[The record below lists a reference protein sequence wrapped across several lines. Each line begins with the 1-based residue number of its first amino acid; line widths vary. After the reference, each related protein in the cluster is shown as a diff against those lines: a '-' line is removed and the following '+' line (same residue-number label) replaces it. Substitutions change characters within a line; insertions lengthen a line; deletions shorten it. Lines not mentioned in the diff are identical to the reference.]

1 MRSRS
6 FSATSRLLCAG
17 WFVAAMFLAAHLR
30 ADQPPAKSAE
40 KPPAKSEAERISELE
55 KTLSNATLVGHYTT
69 VGEQET
75 PAEERYD
82 LGEVKH
88 LDKDQWSIAV
98 RIRYRDKDVQLPI
111 VVPIRWAGDTPV
123 ICVDELTIPALG
135 TYTAR
140 VMFYRDHYAGFW
152 TGHGHGG
159 HLYGL
164 VKHDGKGNGEPKG
177 GAQKRD
183 ADAK

>member
-123 ICVDELTIPALG
+123 ICVDDLTIPALG

-140 VMFYRDHYAGFW
+140 VMIYRDHYAGFW

-164 VKHDGKGNGEPKG
+164 VKHDEGKSDVKKDNPEKS
-177 GAQKRD
+177 GAKAR
-183 ADAK
+183 